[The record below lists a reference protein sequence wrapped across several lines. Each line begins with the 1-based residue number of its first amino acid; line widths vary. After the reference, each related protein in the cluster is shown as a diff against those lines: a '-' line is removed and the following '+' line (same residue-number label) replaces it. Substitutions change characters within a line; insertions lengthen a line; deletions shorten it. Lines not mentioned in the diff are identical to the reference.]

1 MARFDE
7 EKVAAQMH
15 GRGSRL
21 RIGAVAAAVAVAATL
36 SVAPV
41 LGGLGSIHAPSSRVG
56 ALNPQ
61 PLPPGADDAGV
72 MLALNP
78 QPIPPGVHD

>member
-7 EKVAAQMH
+7 QEVAAQMH
-15 GRGSRL
+15 RRGSRL

-36 SVAPV
+36 PVAPV
-41 LGGLGSIHAPSSRVG
+41 LGGLGSIHPASSGVG

-61 PLPPGADDAGV
+61 PLPPG
-72 MLALNP
+72 
-78 QPIPPGVHD
+78 VHD